1 MSLKS
6 GKLNL
11 GYEIIISEN
20 CLEEIEEI
28 FSYIEKDLKAEQAA
42 SRLRE
47 KIIENIRD
55 LKNSPKIYAKIDR
68 TDRAGRDYRR
78 IVVNNYTI
86 IYTIIEENKTILI
99 SHIYYGR
106 RNYLNGG
113 IL

>member
-1 MSLKS
+1 MV
-6 GKLNL
+6 
-11 GYEIIISEN
+11 YEIIISEN

-42 SRLRE
+42 NRLRE
-47 KIIENIRD
+47 KIIENIRG